1 MPSASGAP
9 LLFVPFTRLGS
20 LPAGPLRV
28 LDLRLRRQV
37 TAPARPPCAPVLS
50 AYAGTASGL
59 GGPGMLSERR
69 FGGFEM
75 THVLR
80 DLFTEQPGVQ
90 LRTVALCFPAPVTP
104 AVTFIT

>member
-50 AYAGTASGL
+50 AYAG
-59 GGPGMLSERR
+59 P
-69 FGGFEM
+69 
-75 THVLR
+75 LR
-80 DLFTEQPGVQ
+80 DWAAPGCY
-90 LRTVALCFPAPVTP
+90 LSGGSVALKWHMCLEASLQSSPGCSYEQWLFVFLLLLPLR
-104 AVTFIT
+104 

>member
-59 GGPGMLSERR
+59 GGPGICYLS
-69 FGGFEM
+69 GGS
-75 THVLR
+75 
-80 DLFTEQPGVQ
+80 
-90 LRTVALCFPAPVTP
+90 VALKWHMCLEASLQSSPGCSYEQWLFVFLLLLPLR
-104 AVTFIT
+104 